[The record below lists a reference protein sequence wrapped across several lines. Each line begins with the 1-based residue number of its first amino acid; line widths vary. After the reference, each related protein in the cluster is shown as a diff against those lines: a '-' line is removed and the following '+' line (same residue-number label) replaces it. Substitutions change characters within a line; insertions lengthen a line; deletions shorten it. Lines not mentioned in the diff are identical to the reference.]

1 MRTPIFFEAG
11 SRNNKMHGLAEGPTR
26 GQPVDNPWTRVNTE
40 TSAHKKTIHII
51 MLFTPPHSLSSSYV
65 RLRRVT
71 RRRIMEA
78 NLSLLPLGL
87 LQHQEQQYDHS
98 STNNS
103 KPLQMQQQEEV
114 DDISITPSTCR
125 RHDRVSR
132 EYAEI
137 NNTTSRHH
145 DDDIEDACYKKLVV
159 GFLVPTLLIVQWGV
173 EWHNDGDYFANGTEQ
188 VLAASSLLSILLY
201 MMLAPYFIQM
211 TYTTTIPK
219 YQGLIPVLLLCLADI
234 LVVLRMDWSALTI
247 MVLGNV
253 YMAGLMARNTKSSTN
268 SIVMS
273 AADDVGESSST
284 SLTEGLLL
292 SGSSSEQRAHATTI
306 V

>member
-1 MRTPIFFEAG
+1 
-11 SRNNKMHGLAEGPTR
+11 MHGLAAGPTR
-26 GQPVDNPWTRVNTE
+26 GQPVDNPWTRVKTE
-40 TSAHKKTIHII
+40 TAAHKKTIHIII

-78 NLSLLPLGL
+78 NLSLLPLAL
-87 LQHQEQQYDHS
+87 LHQEQYDHS

-103 KPLQMQQQEEV
+103 KPLQMQQPEEV

-137 NNTTSRHH
+137 NTTSRHH
-145 DDDIEDACYKKLVV
+145 DNEIEDACYKKLVV

-188 VLAASSLLSILLY
+188 VLAASSLLAILLF

-211 TYTTTIPK
+211 TYMTTIPK
-219 YQGLIPVLLLCLADI
+219 YQGLMPVLLLCLADI

-253 YMAGLMARNTKSSTN
+253 YMAGLMARNKKRSTN

>member
-1 MRTPIFFEAG
+1 M
-11 SRNNKMHGLAEGPTR
+11 
-26 GQPVDNPWTRVNTE
+26 DNPWTRVATE
-40 TSAHKKTIHII
+40 TSAHKKRTIHII

-78 NLSLLPLGL
+78 NLSILPLSL
-87 LQHQEQQYDHS
+87 LHQEQQYDHN

-103 KPLQMQQQEEV
+103 KPLQLQQQEEV
-114 DDISITPSTCR
+114 DDISITPSTRR
-125 RHDRVSR
+125 RHDWVSR

-137 NNTTSRHH
+137 NTSSRHH
-145 DDDIEDACYKKLVV
+145 DIEIEDACYKKLVV

-188 VLAASSLLSILLY
+188 VLAASSLLAILLF
-201 MMLAPYFIQM
+201 MVLVPYFIQM
-211 TYTTTIPK
+211 TYTTTMPK
-219 YQGLIPVLLLCLADI
+219 YQGLMPVLLLCLADV

-253 YMAGLMARNTKSSTN
+253 YMAGLMARSQKSSTS

-292 SGSSSEQRAHATTI
+292 LSSSDVGGSSGAPRADATTI